1 MDIRLKNKHVFKS
14 KRDNATIPRV
24 EKRNSWITLLVMEDG
39 SSKPNEYYN
48 LRKRYEVLRVGGDNL
63 IIKKR
68 KCDDGEF
75 KFIIAFE
82 EVYAALLR

>member
-1 MDIRLKNKHVFKS
+1 MDIRLKNKHVLES

-39 SSKPNEYYN
+39 SSKYN

-63 IIKKR
+63 LIKKR

>member
-1 MDIRLKNKHVFKS
+1 
-14 KRDNATIPRV
+14 
-24 EKRNSWITLLVMEDG
+24 MEDG

-48 LRKRYEVLRVGGDNL
+48 LRKKYEVLRVGGDNL
-63 IIKKR
+63 LIKKR

-82 EVYAALLR
+82 EVYAVRYI